1 MKSLY
6 LQMGLKEIEE
16 RVDMLYKKMK
26 NCTLCPRMCH
36 ADRLNG
42 QVGFCKIGDLP
53 LVASYSP
60 HFGEESF
67 LVGRNGSGTIFFS
80 GCNLSCVYCQNWT
93 ISQTCDGQSMTV
105 EQLANIMLKI
115 QSFGCHNLNLVT
127 PTHQIPMII
136 EALSIAIRNGL
147 SIPIVYNSSG
157 YESVETLQ
165 LLSGIVDIYMPDFKY
180 ADDDLALKYSGV
192 SDYVEIATN
201 ALREMYKQAGGLKI
215 ENKIAVRGVFVR
227 HLVLPNNIAQT
238 QKIFSIISSI
248 SKEIPV
254 NVMEQYHPAYKANEY
269 FELSREI
276 SQIEYKKAV
285 EEAKKNGLII
295 VS

>member
-36 ADRLNG
+36 ADRLEG
-42 QVGFCKIGDLP
+42 QVGFCKVRDLP
-53 LVASYSP
+53 LVASYGP

-67 LVGRNGSGTIFFS
+67 LVGQNGSGTIFFS

-93 ISQTCDGQSMTV
+93 ISQTCDGQSMIV

-201 ALREMYKQAGGLKI
+201 ALREMYKQVGGLKI

-238 QKIFSIISSI
+238 QKVFSIISSI

-254 NVMEQYHPAYKANEY
+254 NVMDQYHPAYKANEY
-269 FELSREI
+269 FELSRKI
-276 SQIEYKKAV
+276 SQIEYKRV
-285 EEAKKNGLII
+285 IEEAKKNGLPI
-295 VS
+295 VN